1 MHATIRRYE
10 GVDTARTEEL
20 SRKVSETL
28 VPQLEKIEGFR
39 GYYLVESGNGVVTS
53 VGLFAGLGP
62 ERRGNEPRGRLGE
75 GAEARVRAAQRAANH
90 ERQGDRAARRRRRR
104 LSGRQRA
111 SGEGRSG
118 PPPTRP

>member
-28 VPQLEKIEGFR
+28 VPQFEKLEGFR

-53 VGLFAGLGP
+53 VGLFTSSAQCDEATNMAATWVKDEKLESALP
-62 ERRGNEPRGRLGE
+62 NAPRIT
-75 GAEARVRAAQRAANH
+75 
-90 ERQGDRAARRRRRR
+90 
-104 LSGRQRA
+104 SGRVIAQQDA
-111 SGEGRSG
+111 VA
-118 PPPTRP
+118 